1 MISDETETGGITVMY
16 LSEKPNQPLSQ
27 LPRKPTLRRGQRFRG
42 NSKTESDIFPRTD
55 FLTQFPDL
63 PDFPDELEDC
73 ELSRRGDAEL
83 PQSTR
88 PQTPRQRR
96 RTGTHVFCKHS
107 FKDSCRCCTPLKPDG
122 EGDYCQRCWE
132 GRCSGPRPPG
142 SKSVS
147 QAEKQGNLV
156 RRVSLVITGK

>member
-1 MISDETETGGITVMY
+1 MISHKTETGCMVDMY
-16 LSEKPNQPLSQ
+16 LSEKLDQPPSQ
-27 LPRKPTLRRGQRFRG
+27 LPRRPTLRRGQRFRVDTR
-42 NSKTESDIFPRTD
+42 TESAIFPRTD
-55 FLTQFPDL
+55 SLTHFPDI
-63 PDFPDELEDC
+63 PDFLNELEDC
-73 ELSRRGDAEL
+73 DAEL
-83 PQSTR
+83 PQPTR

-96 RTGTHVFCKHS
+96 RTGTHIFCKHS

-147 QAEKQGNLV
+147 QEEKQGNLI